1 MTSFAGKVTVGT
13 QRGSSA
19 DTWLENNL
27 VKNGTL
33 KSANLTLYDNFPLA
47 LTDLTNGRTDV
58 VMFDEPVVVHAIKG
72 QPVKKIGIIP
82 TDEAYGVAVRKG
94 DTQLLDTINTGLDHL
109 MASDKWNELI
119 KKYDMQ

>member
-1 MTSFAGKVTVGT
+1 MPGKVTVGT

-47 LTDLTNGRTDV
+47 VTDLENGRTDV
-58 VMFDEPVVVHAIKG
+58 VMFDEPVVVHAMKN
-72 QPVKKIGIIP
+72 QPMKKIGIIQ
-82 TDEAYGVAVRKG
+82 TDEEYGVAIRKD
-94 DTQLLDTINTGLDHL
+94 DTTLLATINTGLDHL
-109 MASDKWNELI
+109 MASDKWKELI
-119 KKYDMQ
+119 QKYDMQ